1 MIIDRNDPELQYPPL
16 IGVWAAGFFKDNKSK
31 HTALWSMIMEYI
43 TNPQI
48 KKRLSFQGDNS
59 GLLMVFDSPK
69 NFTQYLFDFP
79 SNCRWGVC
87 AQVENCNKIPEEYSF
102 CQQEVIMEE
111 ER

>member
-1 MIIDRNDPELQYPPL
+1 
-16 IGVWAAGFFKDNKSK
+16 
-31 HTALWSMIMEYI
+31 MEYI

-87 AQVENCNKIPEEYSF
+87 AQVENCSKIPEEYSLS
-102 CQQEVIMEE
+102 QQEIIMEE
-111 ER
+111 EREESEVESISSKQDRLKQGY